1 MAKNGDK
8 TEHKKPGRKPI
19 ELDLAEVERLASRG
33 LGPTQIA
40 RALGVSWDTLNR
52 NRKRS
57 AEFADIIERGKVRGI
72 QMVSDALL
80 DSATAGSVPAQIFYL
95 KNRDGDN
102 WKDRTDIAVATKV
115 SISAALDAA
124 RARAVP
130 NADPT
135 GKVIDHE
142 PTKIAE
148 TSEKMDVTEDKS
160 N

>member
-1 MAKNGDK
+1 
-8 TEHKKPGRKPI
+8 
-19 ELDLAEVERLASRG
+19 
-33 LGPTQIA
+33 
-40 RALGVSWDTLNR
+40 
-52 NRKRS
+52 
-57 AEFADIIERGKVRGI
+57 
-72 QMVSDALL
+72 MVSDALL

-130 NADPT
+130 NRDLE
-135 GKVIDHE
+135 GKVIDHD

-148 TSEKMDVTEDKS
+148 TLEKMDITEGEDH
-160 N
+160 